1 MDMDSLMAQA
11 AALQNKVADA
21 QDQLAKT
28 VIKGISENGACIID
42 MSGKYDL
49 LKLTIRPDV
58 LSRGADAVAEIVMA
72 AYNDAKKKADTI
84 IDQVMGDATAGIP
97 LPM

>member
-1 MDMDSLMAQA
+1 MDVDSLMAQA

-28 VIKGISENGACIID
+28 VVKGLAQNGACIID

>member
-1 MDMDSLMAQA
+1 MDMESLMAQA

-21 QDQLAKT
+21 QDRLAKT
-28 VIKGISENGACIID
+28 VIKGIADNGACIVD

-72 AYNDAKKKADTI
+72 AYNDAKKKADDI
-84 IDQVMGDATAGIP
+84 IDQVMGAATAGV
-97 LPM
+97 PMP